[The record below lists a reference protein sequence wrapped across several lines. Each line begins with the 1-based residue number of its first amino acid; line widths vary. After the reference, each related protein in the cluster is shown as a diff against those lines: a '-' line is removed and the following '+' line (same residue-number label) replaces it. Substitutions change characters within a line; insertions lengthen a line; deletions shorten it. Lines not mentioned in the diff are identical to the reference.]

1 VEHIQVA
8 VVGSGQAGLSTSYW
22 LSARDIDH
30 VVFDPAKPGD
40 SWLARW
46 DTFTLVTPNWSL
58 DLPGHP
64 YAGEDPD
71 GFLARDAIARY
82 VSDFAATVRPTIVPE
97 RVVSLNR
104 STSWVLATGTGRW
117 SADAVVV
124 ATGAFPH
131 PSTPVFSA
139 ELPGEIV
146 QVHSQSY
153 RNSGQL
159 PDGATLVVGS
169 GQSGAQI
176 VDDLRIAG
184 REVWFAVGSAGVAP
198 RMYRGRDIVAWLG
211 DMGFF
216 ESAATDESR
225 HAASVM
231 VSGRDG
237 GKSLDLRSFGSAGVR
252 LVGRVTGVEDAVV
265 SFAPDLTDMIT
276 ASVAVGNELTKEIDG
291 YIEEHG
297 LDSPDPDWIVKE
309 WEPTTETTRA
319 DLLREHISSV
329 VWATGYHYDFS
340 WINGLSVD
348 RRGYPNQTRGITDL
362 PGLYFVGLNQM
373 HTIASSLFKGV
384 GDDAD
389 HVVAKLADSL

>member
-1 VEHIQVA
+1 
-8 VVGSGQAGLSTSYW
+8 
-22 LSARDIDH
+22 
-30 VVFDPAKPGD
+30 
-40 SWLARW
+40 
-46 DTFTLVTPNWSL
+46 
-58 DLPGHP
+58 
-64 YAGEDPD
+64 
-71 GFLARDAIARY
+71 
-82 VSDFAATVRPTIVPE
+82 
-97 RVVSLNR
+97 
-104 STSWVLATGTGRW
+104 
-117 SADAVVV
+117 
-124 ATGAFPH
+124 
-131 PSTPVFSA
+131 
-139 ELPGEIV
+139 LPGEIV